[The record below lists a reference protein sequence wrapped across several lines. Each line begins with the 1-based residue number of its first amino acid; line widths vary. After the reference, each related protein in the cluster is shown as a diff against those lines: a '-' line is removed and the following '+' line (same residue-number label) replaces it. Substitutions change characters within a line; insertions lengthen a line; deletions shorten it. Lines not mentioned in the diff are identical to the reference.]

1 MPRITMACPAANVAD
16 ANQLAACLGFSM
28 ADAETYGPPNW
39 QTVGKAQY
47 SCASLDVSEDWLTQA
62 QQPLVRPAWDVD
74 KQIDMVAA
82 ARAQATVLI
91 WVVGSE
97 TPAPSAMP
105 ELLVTIVGVE
115 GVEALAL
122 MGLIT
127 INTINIENNITRA
140 KK

>member
-1 MPRITMACPAANVAD
+1 MACPAANVAD

-39 QTVGKAQY
+39 QAAGGARY

-74 KQIDMVAA
+74 EQIDMVAA

-91 WVVGSE
+91 WVAGSE
-97 TPAPSAMP
+97 TPPPSAGP
-105 ELLVTIVGVE
+105 GVLVTIVGLE
-115 GVEALAL
+115 GIEAVAL
-122 MGLIT
+122 MGLTSVAEDI
-127 INTINIENNITRA
+127 
-140 KK
+140 

>member
-28 ADAETYGPPNW
+28 ADAKTYGPLNW
-39 QTVGKAQY
+39 QAADGARY

-74 KQIDMVAA
+74 EQIDMVAA

-91 WVVGSE
+91 WVAGSE
-97 TPAPSAMP
+97 TPPPSAM
-105 ELLVTIVGVE
+105 LGALVTIVGVE
-115 GVEALAL
+115 GVDALTL

-127 INTINIENNITRA
+127 INTINIE
-140 KK
+140 KYL

>member
-39 QTVGKAQY
+39 QAAGGARY

-74 KQIDMVAA
+74 EQIDMVAA
-82 ARAQATVLI
+82 ARAQATVVLLT
-91 WVVGSE
+91 E
-97 TPAPSAMP
+97 PAPATLTALTALVWPDGPAALAAMG
-105 ELLVTIVGVE
+105 LVVVE
-115 GVEALAL
+115 GAD
-122 MGLIT
+122 
-127 INTINIENNITRA
+127 
-140 KK
+140 